1 MAKKIQ
7 REAPKDINA
16 EAAVLSAM
24 MLDNFAVAKSIE
36 MLDKDHFYRPSHKI
50 IFENMIELFEE
61 NIEIDII
68 TLINKLKTNT
78 QLEAVGGEAFIN
90 ELSDV
95 VLSSANIEFHA
106 NIVLERAL
114 LRQLIETSGKI
125 IEKCYASDEAV
136 DDIVDRAEQMIF
148 NIAERPGKKAF
159 QSISE
164 IIPATIKN
172 IEEAATSKKSVL
184 GVPTGFMD
192 LDRKI
197 GGFRPGQLIII
208 AARPAMGKTSL
219 ALNIASNAAVRYNK
233 KVGILT
239 MEMESDELLMRMLSS
254 ASEVSMDEMLKGY
267 GMNEKKILRIAGA
280 AEVLSEKEIYVDDS
294 GSNTILDIRAKT
306 RRLKAEL
313 KGLDLIIIDYLQLMS
328 VKRNRENRQQEISE
342 ISRNLKVLAKELSIP
357 IVTLSQLNRGLES
370 REDKRPKLADLRE
383 SGAIE
388 QDADVVLFIY
398 RDEVYNE
405 ETEFPG
411 VAEIIVGKNRH
422 GAIGKIELRFLKEFT
437 SFRDKNEYE

>member
-68 TLINKLKTNT
+68 TLINKLKTNN

-172 IEEAATSKKSVL
+172 IEETATTKKSVL

-219 ALNIASNAAVRYNK
+219 ALNIASNAAVRYDK

-239 MEMESDELLMRMLSS
+239 MEMESNELLMRMLSS
-254 ASEVSMDEMLKGY
+254 ASEVSMDDMLKGY

-313 KGLDLIIIDYLQLMS
+313 KGLDLIIIDYMQLMS

-405 ETEFPG
+405 ETEFPDL
-411 VAEIIVGKNRH
+411 AEIIIGKNRH

>member
-36 MLDKDHFYRPSHKI
+36 MLDKDHFYRPSHKM

-68 TLINKLKTNT
+68 TLIDKLKTNK
-78 QLEAVGGEAFIN
+78 QLEAVGGEAFVN

-159 QSISE
+159 ESISE

-172 IEEAATSKKSVL
+172 IEETATSKKSVL

-219 ALNIASNAAVRYNK
+219 ALNIASNAAVRYDK
-233 KVGILT
+233 KVGVYT

-313 KGLDLIIIDYLQLMS
+313 KGLDMIIIDYMQLMS

-342 ISRNLKVLAKELSIP
+342 IYRNLKVLAKELSIP

-370 REDKRPKLADLRE
+370 RDDKRPRLADLRE

>member
-68 TLINKLKTNT
+68 TLINKLKTNN
-78 QLEAVGGEAFIN
+78 QLEVVGGEAFIN

-125 IEKCYASDEAV
+125 IEKCYDSDEAV

-172 IEEAATSKKSVL
+172 IEETATTKKSVL

-219 ALNIASNAAVRYNK
+219 ALNIASNAAVRYDK

-313 KGLDLIIIDYLQLMS
+313 KGLDLIIIDYMQLMS

-370 REDKRPKLADLRE
+370 RDDKRPRLADLRE

-405 ETEFPG
+405 DTEFTG
-411 VAEIIVGKNRH
+411 LAEIIIGKNRH

>member
-68 TLINKLKTNT
+68 TLIDKLKTNN

-172 IEEAATSKKSVL
+172 IEETATSKKSVL

-219 ALNIASNAAVRYNK
+219 ALNIASNAAVRYDK
-233 KVGILT
+233 KVGVFT

-313 KGLDLIIIDYLQLMS
+313 KGLDLVIIDYMQLMS
-328 VKRNRENRQQEISE
+328 VRRNRENRQQEISE

-388 QDADVVLFIY
+388 QDADIVLFIY
-398 RDEVYNE
+398 RAV
-405 ETEFPG
+405 
-411 VAEIIVGKNRH
+411 H
-422 GAIGKIELRFLKEFT
+422 G
-437 SFRDKNEYE
+437 

>member
-36 MLDKDHFYRPSHKI
+36 MLDKDHFYRPSHKM

-68 TLINKLKTNT
+68 TLIDKLKMNK
-78 QLEAVGGEAFIN
+78 QLEAVGGEAFVN

-159 QSISE
+159 ESISE

-172 IEEAATSKKSVL
+172 IEETATSKKSVL

-219 ALNIASNAAVRYNK
+219 ALNIASNAAVRYDK
-233 KVGILT
+233 KVGVYT

-313 KGLDLIIIDYLQLMS
+313 KGLDMIIIDYMQLMS

-370 REDKRPKLADLRE
+370 RDDKRPRLADLRE

-422 GAIGKIELRFLKEFT
+422 GAIGKIELHFLKEFT

>member
-172 IEEAATSKKSVL
+172 IEETATSKKSVL

-219 ALNIASNAAVRYNK
+219 ALNIASNAAVRYDK

-313 KGLDLIIIDYLQLMS
+313 KGLDLIIIDYMQLMS

-405 ETEFPG
+405 ETEFPDL
-411 VAEIIVGKNRH
+411 AEIIIGKNRH

>member
-68 TLINKLKTNT
+68 TLIDKLKTNN

-172 IEEAATSKKSVL
+172 IEETATSKKSVL

-197 GGFRPGQLIII
+197 GGFRPGQLVII

-219 ALNIASNAAVRYNK
+219 ALNIASNAAVRYDK
-233 KVGILT
+233 KVGVFT

-313 KGLDLIIIDYLQLMS
+313 KGLDLVIIDYMQLMS
-328 VKRNRENRQQEISE
+328 VRRNRENRQQEISE

-388 QDADVVLFIY
+388 QDADIVLFIY

-422 GAIGKIELRFLKEFT
+422 GAIGKIELRFLNEFT

>member
-68 TLINKLKTNT
+68 TLINKLKTNS

-159 QSISE
+159 ESISE

-172 IEEAATSKKSVL
+172 IEETATSKKSVL

-219 ALNIASNAAVRYNK
+219 ALNIASNAAVRYDK
-233 KVGILT
+233 KVGVFT

-313 KGLDLIIIDYLQLMS
+313 KGLDLIIIDYMQLMS

-405 ETEFPG
+405 ETEFTG

>member
-36 MLDKDHFYRPSHKI
+36 MLDKDHFYRPSHKM

-68 TLINKLKTNT
+68 TLIDKLKTNK
-78 QLEAVGGEAFIN
+78 QLEAVGGEAFVN

-159 QSISE
+159 ESISE

-172 IEEAATSKKSVL
+172 IEETATSKKSVL

-219 ALNIASNAAVRYNK
+219 ALNIASNAAVRYDK
-233 KVGILT
+233 KVGVYT

-313 KGLDLIIIDYLQLMS
+313 KGLDMIIIDYMQLMS

-370 REDKRPKLADLRE
+370 RDDKRPRLADLRE

-422 GAIGKIELRFLKEFT
+422 GAIGKIELHFLKEFT